1 METVTLPREV
11 FFKMRRQL
19 ELLRSS
25 KLYKRLLEF
34 EENIVRSKRY
44 TREDLGF

>member
-1 METVTLPREV
+1 MNTVIIPKERFELMKKE
-11 FFKMRRQL
+11 L

-25 KLYKRLLEF
+25 KIYKRLLEF
-34 EENIVRSKRY
+34 EQNINTGEKY